1 MARFTRASFVEIMQE
16 DFVRTARAKGVSEP
30 VVVLKHCLRNAMIPV
45 VTMMGLQFGFL
56 LGGSIVVEVVYNW
69 PGMGR
74 LLVDAVE
81 MRDYPVIQTAV
92 LLFSLEFILINLVVD
107 VLYAV
112 INPTIHYK

>member
-1 MARFTRASFVEIMQE
+1 MQE
-16 DFVRTARAKGVSEP
+16 DFVRTARAKGVSET